1 MAVTL
6 FTVACGYVG
15 ARAVPEL
22 MLNNE
27 WRENLETLQ
36 VLTKTS
42 NAVYCLSHDQTRLD
56 NDCCAYCSIMT
67 PSLAL
72 EVELRCYVLQ

>member
-15 ARAVPEL
+15 ARAIPEL

-36 VLTKTS
+36 VLIKPF
-42 NAVYCLSHDQTRLD
+42 NASYCASPGRSSVNETVVPV
-56 NDCCAYCSIMT
+56 AAT
-67 PSLAL
+67 
-72 EVELRCYVLQ
+72 

>member
-15 ARAVPEL
+15 ARAIPEL
-22 MLNNE
+22 LLNNE

-36 VLTKTS
+36 VPGNNLI
-42 NAVYCLSHDQTRLD
+42 C
-56 NDCCAYCSIMT
+56 
-67 PSLAL
+67 PSGLIKRA
-72 EVELRCYVLQ
+72 ELGSEGSPCP

>member
-22 MLNNE
+22 MLNTE

-36 VLTKTS
+36 VPANTMRMLTIF
-42 NAVYCLSHDQTRLD
+42 CHLLR
-56 NDCCAYCSIMT
+56 
-67 PSLAL
+67 SL
-72 EVELRCYVLQ
+72 R